1 MTAFSGLV
9 LPEEEGVSRNHP
21 GLQGRLLKRNKPPPV
36 LEIGGFSSGRGSWTD
51 RLVFAGPAGL
61 RRENESGKRQFRQL
75 EATAVLDSV
84 LGKVSEKQSYTLG
97 RGEGGQLNQK
107 EVLGSLTAGEE
118 ALEWVGS
125 GGTQGGWWAA
135 GRTQITGRWGWS
147 LARRGE

>member
-1 MTAFSGLV
+1 M
-9 LPEEEGVSRNHP
+9 
-21 GLQGRLLKRNKPPPV
+21 
-36 LEIGGFSSGRGSWTD
+36 
-51 RLVFAGPAGL
+51 FAGPAGL

-135 GRTQITGRWGWS
+135 GRPVGLGPRSGRDVAGTELRGWWQLSSEAIPTMGWGG
-147 LARRGE
+147 LFL